1 MKCPDCQSGLR
12 ATEMGEVEID
22 HCRACGGTWFDEGE
36 LQRVREA
43 VGPSSDGAPKFK
55 PTDGP
60 GGPCPRCVGARLAGG
75 VVARLR
81 WAAARAARASGCAT
95 PKNVRARPTGSAR
108 RSRSSP
114 PCWSASLSGRDR
126 RLRGAALH
134 RAGGRGRRRGGPPAG
149 RDRGRR
155 ARGPA
160 RRRVA
165 VDGTFTPDWE
175 EAEAPRRDLSR
186 YLEEARARKK
196 DRYSR
201 EKLGRIEEAR
211 DRYVW
216 HCGGYTKA
224 KERFLFCTFV
234 SGWPEAAN
242 RKEFP
247 GIKDGGTSVC
257 RCTFRI
263 KTGKIETLEWNG
275 EA

>member
-1 MKCPDCQSGLR
+1 MLPLAV
-12 ATEMGEVEID
+12 ATGVCAALLCTVPAGAGGGAAAPRPVVIVDDGREV
-22 HCRACGGTWFDEGE
+22 R
-36 LQRVREA
+36 RA
-43 VGPSSDGAPKFK
+43 VGF
-55 PTDGP
+55 
-60 GGPCPRCVGARLAGG
+60 
-75 VVARLR
+75 
-81 WAAARAARASGCAT
+81 
-95 PKNVRARPTGSAR
+95 
-108 RSRSSP
+108 
-114 PCWSASLSGRDR
+114 
-126 RLRGAALH
+126 
-134 RAGGRGRRRGGPPAG
+134 
-149 RDRGRR
+149 
-155 ARGPA
+155 
-160 RRRVA
+160 A